1 MDYQTFM
8 KNHLVKNGEYTHT
21 RIPDK
26 TLNILGGKYNIPFE
40 KKEQFYKLYYDYVFV
55 KKNKEYLTEIQQQKL
70 MAIDLDF
77 RQCYETNTRLYDR
90 NLIDNIIGEYLT
102 IINKYIAV
110 EPDIHFPVYVFEKP
124 HVNQLED
131 GSLTKDGIHII
142 FGLQIDYKIQMEI
155 RKEIILK
162 APDIFDDIPFINS
175 YETIFDDG
183 ISKGSTNWQLI
194 GSRKPNNEAYEL
206 TIKYDMVQDPHDA
219 EFCWNEVDVSNYIN
233 ENTIQ
238 ELSVQYDK
246 YPKFTPSMCIRP
258 SGTSREGDVQDK
270 PKPSTFGRPELV
282 AEQRTNVEINDSS
295 NDSNQKFIQL
305 CLDKGLFKQRA
316 CEYSDWVMMG
326 LAIKNTFGDT
336 DIGIKLFD
344 NFSKLS
350 TEKYKGIDDIKSQY
364 NKFQNNNQKPLT
376 MGSIKKWAKD
386 ENKHIYLEICK
397 LISNKTIVEH
407 DKEATE
413 IIYKRIK
420 NNIKYSNNTIY
431 LKKDNIWIND
441 FDYINDYL
449 LKTITN
455 SNLWK
460 MSMSGISSYVQDYS
474 NAKNVR
480 TLLITEIKL
489 NEDIFFVNKLHS
501 TTRGKICFI
510 DGVLDFVNKKFI
522 DWTSINFDYY
532 SCIQIPIKF
541 GEYILSPDFVLIKKI
556 KDDILFPLFD
566 KDIDRALH
574 FFSRAIAGFN
584 GDKNYGTYNG
594 NRNCGKG
601 ILYSLFEAFYD
612 YIKPF
617 DLSNVL
623 VGRNDNKS
631 QEASRMMYWLMD
643 YEFTRLSIA
652 QETPKPE
659 ENMKINGR
667 LFKKI
672 NSGGDTQTARR
683 NYDRKDTNFII
694 DTTIFIAGNNELKY
708 TENDV
713 KEQEISFVGIK
724 QFKTKEEIQQMRESG
739 MSEIVLKQFG
749 IKDNN
754 LKDIVKT
761 EEYQKAF
768 IYLIFSSFKD
778 YAVPVIMKTDND
790 DEDENNVPLTQRILN
805 DYIISKDDKVL
816 VSDFIIQGF
825 NKDKIEKALSNIGVE
840 KKKWNKR
847 DEFRNKFVFFG
858 IRKKTQEEKECENDE
873 LDEEDEND

>member
-8 KNHLVKNGEYTHT
+8 KSCKVKENGEQFTHT
-21 RIPDK
+21 RIGDK
-26 TLNILGGKYNIPFE
+26 TSNIYGGTYNIPNE
-40 KKEQFYKLYYDYVFV
+40 KMEIFYKLYYDYVFV
-55 KKNKEYLTEIQQQKL
+55 NGNKEYLTEKQQQKV

-77 RQCYETNTRLYDR
+77 RYEHKINHKMHDK

-102 IINKYIAV
+102 LIKKYVSI

-124 HVNQLED
+124 NVNQLED

-142 FGLQIDYKIQMEI
+142 IGLQIDYKIQMEI
-155 RKEIILK
+155 RKEMILK
-162 APDIFDDIPFINS
+162 APEIFPDIMPFLNN
-175 YETIFDDG
+175 YESIFDDG
-183 ISKGSTNWQLI
+183 ISKGSSNWQLI

-206 TIKYDMVQDPHDA
+206 TIKYDMVQDPHDG
-219 EFCWNEVDVSNYIN
+219 EFCWNEEDVTNYIN

-238 ELSVQYDK
+238 EVSVRCDK
-246 YPKFTPSMCIRP
+246 YPKFEAIYSNIIISPETTPEN
-258 SGTSREGDVQDK
+258 T
-270 PKPSTFGRPELV
+270 
-282 AEQRTNVEINDSS
+282 TNTTNNNTNYKLIEAFIN
-295 NDSNQKFIQL
+295 
-305 CLDKGLFKQRA
+305 KGLLKCHEHERWIKIGMHLKTIFKEEDA
-316 CEYSDWVMMG
+316 FKLWEKCTENYGTEHKKEEYKTHFYRLNPKTDNVK
-326 LAIKNTFGDT
+326 LALNT
-336 DIGIKLFD
+336 
-344 NFSKLS
+344 
-350 TEKYKGIDDIKSQY
+350 
-364 NKFQNNNQKPLT
+364 
-376 MGSIKKWAKD
+376 IKKIAKE
-386 ENKHIYLEICK
+386 ENEDLFLEICESINNVK
-397 LISNKTIVEH
+397 IVKH
-407 DKEATE
+407 DKEATD
-413 IIYKRIK
+413 IIYKKIK
-420 NNIKYSNNTIY
+420 NKIKYSNNTIY

-441 FDYINDYL
+441 IEYINNYL
-449 LKTITN
+449 LEIVKN

-460 MSMSGISSYVQDYS
+460 INGFGILIPYVQDYS
-474 NAKNVR
+474 YAKNVR
-480 TLLITEIKL
+480 ILLINTIQL
-489 NEDIFFVNKLHS
+489 NEDIFFVNKLHT

-522 DWTSINFDYY
+522 EWTSINFDYY

-541 GEYILSPDFVLIKKI
+541 GEYILSPDFALIRKI

-601 ILYSLFEAFYD
+601 ILYSLFESFYG

-724 QFKTKEEIQQMRESG
+724 QFKTKEEIEQMKESG
-739 MSEIVLKQFG
+739 MSEIALKQFG

-805 DYIISKDDKVL
+805 DYIISKGDKVL

-825 NKDKIEKALSNIGVE
+825 NKDKIEKALNNIGIE
-840 KKKWNKR
+840 KKKWTKR
-847 DEFRNKFVFFG
+847 DDFRLKWVYIG
-858 IRKKTQEEKECENDE
+858 IRKKTQEEKECENEE